1 MTLSIIIP
9 CKNEEDLI
17 YKNLYMI
24 NNKIKKSIKKYQI
37 IIINDFSEDNT
48 LQITKKFAK
57 NFKNIIVKNNKIK
70 GLGGAINLGIKV
82 STNKFVCI
90 MMADL
95 SDSPRDLINYYNIIS
110 TNKLDAVFGSRF
122 IKGSNLVD
130 YPLRK
135 LIYNRIFNYFVKIF
149 FLSDY
154 NDFTNA
160 FKIYK
165 KQTLRQ
171 IGPFISENFN
181 IFLELPLK
189 IIIRKKNYK
198 IIPISW
204 KNRKKGVSK
213 FKVKE
218 LSSKY
223 FFTFLNCFIE
233 KILIR
238 L

>member
-37 IIINDFSEDNT
+37 IIVNDFSEDNT
-48 LQITKKFAK
+48 LKIARKFAK
-57 NFKNIIVKNNKIK
+57 NFKNIIVRNNKIK

-82 STNKFVCI
+82 SSNKFVCI

-95 SDSPRDLINYYNIIS
+95 SDSPRDLIKYYNIIS
-110 TNKLDAVFGSRF
+110 TSKLDAVFGSRF
-122 IKGSNLVD
+122 TNGSRLID
-130 YPLRK
+130 YPVQK

-189 IIIRKKNYK
+189 IIIRKKKYK
-198 IIPISW
+198 IVPISW
-204 KNRKKGVSK
+204 RNRKKGLSK

-223 FFTFLNCFIE
+223 FFTLLYCFIE

-238 L
+238 